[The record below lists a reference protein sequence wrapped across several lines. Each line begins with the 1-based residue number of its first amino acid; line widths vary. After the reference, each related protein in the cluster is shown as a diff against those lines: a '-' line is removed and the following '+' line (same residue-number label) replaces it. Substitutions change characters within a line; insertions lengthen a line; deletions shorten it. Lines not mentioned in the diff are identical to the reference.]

1 MPSDLVGAPGLR
13 HGVVMSGSSVV
24 ASGGNAEGG
33 QGSAWVAGGAAQ
45 RGGQVDRHRPTQ
57 HPNDQIAQRRHGVR
71 AAIGRIAV
79 VLLVPFLG
87 VIAYHVLGRPRL
99 PAWLR
104 AAVVGGG
111 LVAYLVV
118 LGIGALLG
126 GIA

>member
-1 MPSDLVGAPGLR
+1 
-13 HGVVMSGSSVV
+13 
-24 ASGGNAEGG
+24 
-33 QGSAWVAGGAAQ
+33 
-45 RGGQVDRHRPTQ
+45 
-57 HPNDQIAQRRHGVR
+57 
-71 AAIGRIAV
+71 
-79 VLLVPFLG
+79 VPFLG
-87 VIAYHVLGRPRL
+87 VIAYHVLGRPML

>member
-1 MPSDLVGAPGLR
+1 
-13 HGVVMSGSSVV
+13 
-24 ASGGNAEGG
+24 
-33 QGSAWVAGGAAQ
+33 
-45 RGGQVDRHRPTQ
+45 
-57 HPNDQIAQRRHGVR
+57 
-71 AAIGRIAV
+71 

-87 VIAYHVLGRPRL
+87 VVAYHVLGRPKL

-111 LVAYLVV
+111 VAAYLVI

>member
-1 MPSDLVGAPGLR
+1 MGLARRDDLR
-13 HGVVMSGSSVV
+13 R
-24 ASGGNAEGG
+24 
-33 QGSAWVAGGAAQ
+33 GAA
-45 RGGQVDRHRPTQ
+45 
-57 HPNDQIAQRRHGVR
+57 IAW
-71 AAIGRIAV
+71 IAV
-79 VLLVPFLG
+79 ILVVPFLG

-104 AAVVGGG
+104 AAVIGGG